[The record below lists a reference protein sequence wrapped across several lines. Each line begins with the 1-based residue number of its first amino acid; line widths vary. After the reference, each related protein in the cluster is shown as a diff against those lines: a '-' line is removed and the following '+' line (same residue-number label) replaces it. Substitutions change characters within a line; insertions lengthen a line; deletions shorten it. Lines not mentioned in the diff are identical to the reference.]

1 MSASDQVLPTTDA
14 ETDMRLHRSRLMVAI
29 TAMNPKGLQQVLQS
43 LPPSAQALETEIKA
57 AQAVVELLSRYDQL
71 VKEQADVRASAE
83 DLRIQLESEARARR
97 GAQEDARQAA
107 AGRQAGE
114 AQMRTELR
122 AARGQAPP
130 SSEQELTAMAQETR
144 INELQAVVV
153 SLQTQLRQSEMRGQ
167 QVRLE
172 LANAK
177 ESLGP
182 TLKALKVAEEESEH
196 TKRLL
201 RTTESSNAT
210 LLTQVAALQQ
220 RVTGI
225 AIGESR
231 PPKPPVSAS
240 ASAATAAA
248 GVPVGGA
255 AAAAPDADARAAE
268 AAAAA
273 IEARV
278 AADAAAAAEEPLP
291 SSVEEMQQALRHE
304 RARVR
309 VLQAEVSNAR
319 QAAEET
325 LERQRRGADRG
336 LREMQS
342 EFARL
347 HRITAEMR
355 EAVNGAEGR
364 ARGEESFRR
373 RAEQGE
379 CFGWPPMTSDDT
391 LMAPDCELV
400 LFLMTH

>member
-1 MSASDQVLPTTDA
+1 
-14 ETDMRLHRSRLMVAI
+14 
-29 TAMNPKGLQQVLQS
+29 
-43 LPPSAQALETEIKA
+43 
-57 AQAVVELLSRYDQL
+57 
-71 VKEQADVRASAE
+71 
-83 DLRIQLESEARARR
+83 
-97 GAQEDARQAA
+97 
-107 AGRQAGE
+107 
-114 AQMRTELR
+114 
-122 AARGQAPP
+122 
-130 SSEQELTAMAQETR
+130 MAQETR

-182 TLKALKVAEEESEH
+182 TLKALKVAEEEGEH

-201 RTTESSNAT
+201 RTSESSNAT

-373 RAEQGE
+373 RAEKGE
-379 CFGWPPMTSDDT
+379 CLGWPPMTSDVT

>member
-1 MSASDQVLPTTDA
+1 MQTDTTDA

-201 RTTESSNAT
+201 RTSESSNAT

-268 AAAAA
+268 AAAAAAAA

-347 HRITAEMR
+347 HRITAEFR

-379 CFGWPPMTSDDT
+379 CLGWPPMASDDT

>member
-182 TLKALKVAEEESEH
+182 TLKALKVAEEEGEH

-201 RTTESSNAT
+201 RTSESSNAT

-255 AAAAPDADARAAE
+255 AAAAPDADARAAD
-268 AAAAA
+268 AADAA

-319 QAAEET
+319 EAAEET

-379 CFGWPPMTSDDT
+379 C
-391 LMAPDCELV
+391 PDGLR
-400 LFLMTH
+400 

>member
-1 MSASDQVLPTTDA
+1 MQTDTTDA

-182 TLKALKVAEEESEH
+182 TLKALKVAEEEGEH

-201 RTTESSNAT
+201 RTSESSNAT

-379 CFGWPPMTSDDT
+379 CLGWPPMTSDVT

>member
-71 VKEQADVRASAE
+71 
-83 DLRIQLESEARARR
+83 
-97 GAQEDARQAA
+97 
-107 AGRQAGE
+107 
-114 AQMRTELR
+114 
-122 AARGQAPP
+122 
-130 SSEQELTAMAQETR
+130 ELTAMAQETR

-182 TLKALKVAEEESEH
+182 TLKALK
-196 TKRLL
+196 
-201 RTTESSNAT
+201 
-210 LLTQVAALQQ
+210 
-220 RVTGI
+220 
-225 AIGESR
+225 
-231 PPKPPVSAS
+231 
-240 ASAATAAA
+240 
-248 GVPVGGA
+248 
-255 AAAAPDADARAAE
+255 
-268 AAAAA
+268 
-273 IEARV
+273 
-278 AADAAAAAEEPLP
+278 
-291 SSVEEMQQALRHE
+291 
-304 RARVR
+304 
-309 VLQAEVSNAR
+309 AEVSNAR
-319 QAAEET
+319 EAAEET

-364 ARGEESFRR
+364 ARGWLAAQQTLEKTQAELQASRVQIGELEGRLSAAAAVSAELASSKQTIRKLESHV
-373 RAEQGE
+373 
-379 CFGWPPMTSDDT
+379 TSSEAR
-391 LMAPDCELV
+391 MQV
-400 LFLMTH
+400 

>member
-1 MSASDQVLPTTDA
+1 
-14 ETDMRLHRSRLMVAI
+14 MRLHRSRLMVAI

>member
-1 MSASDQVLPTTDA
+1 
-14 ETDMRLHRSRLMVAI
+14 MRLHRSRLMVAI

-182 TLKALKVAEEESEH
+182 TLKALKVAEEEGEH

-201 RTTESSNAT
+201 RTSESSNAT

-255 AAAAPDADARAAE
+255 AAAAPDADARAAD
-268 AAAAA
+268 AADAA

-319 QAAEET
+319 EAAEET

-379 CFGWPPMTSDDT
+379 C
-391 LMAPDCELV
+391 PDGLR
-400 LFLMTH
+400 